1 MKIVSI
7 QDNNGD
13 EVQIDLNK
21 FVNHINEFH
30 KKGVSLHEERGHY
43 FTVDS
48 VFRSQIEKIY
58 QNNS

>member
-13 EVQIDLNK
+13 EVQVDINK

-30 KKGVSLHEERGHY
+30 KKGVSLHEERGRY
-43 FTVDS
+43 FTVDDN
-48 VFRSQIEKIY
+48 FREKLKK
-58 QNNS
+58 

>member
-13 EVQIDLNK
+13 EVQVDLNK

-30 KKGVSLHEERGHY
+30 KKVVILHEERGHY
-43 FTVDS
+43 FTVDDN
-48 VFRSQIEKIY
+48 FREKLIKKITA
-58 QNNS
+58 